1 MKVRNRRIREWVFI
15 PDEESKLK
23 KNSYTFKYKS
33 KLLKFIN
40 GNLKECLNGTVS
52 IEEHY
57 FNSSYTVRVWDVWVN
72 EKSYSSGATL
82 KADLRQVLWRGKKFV
97 SKPNKIEK
105 ADKKYFTY
113 SDKIINLMLHI
124 GNDIN
129 NGISINPSNAKNLY
143 KLFLKRGY
151 KDFEPTENE
160 LDYINNNIEKGISF
174 YYWSDRCNWLRCKTI
189 IEYFKRNNLI

>member
-23 KNSYTFKYKS
+23 KNSYRFKYKI

-40 GNLKECLNGTVS
+40 SNLMECLNGTVS
-52 IEEHY
+52 IKEYY
-57 FNSSYTVRVWDVWVN
+57 FNSSYTVRAWYVWVN

-82 KADLRQVLWRGKKFV
+82 KADLRQVLWREKKYIN
-97 SKPNKIEK
+97 KPNKIEK

-113 SDKIINLMLHI
+113 SHKIINLMLHI

-129 NGISINPSNAKNLY
+129 NGIGINPSNSKNLY

-151 KDFEPTENE
+151 KDFEPTDSE
-160 LDYINNNIEKGISF
+160 LDYINDNIEKGISF